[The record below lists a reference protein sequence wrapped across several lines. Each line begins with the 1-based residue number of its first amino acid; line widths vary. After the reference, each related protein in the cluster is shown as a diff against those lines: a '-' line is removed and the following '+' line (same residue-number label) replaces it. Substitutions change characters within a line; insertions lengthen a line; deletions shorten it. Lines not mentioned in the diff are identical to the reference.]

1 METALKNGG
10 NRGAWHLFAGLFI
23 TAIGVVFLLANLGIW
38 DFRYLFRYVWPLM
51 LIVIGIKQIMRGR
64 VER

>member
-10 NRGAWHLFAGLFI
+10 HRGAWHLFAGLFI
-23 TAIGVVFLLANLGIW
+23 MAMGVVFLLANLGIW
-38 DFRYLFRYVWPLM
+38 DFRYLFRFVWPLM
-51 LIVIGIKQIMRGR
+51 LIVIGIRQIVRGR

>member
-1 METALKNGG
+1 METALNNGG

-23 TAIGVVFLLANLGIW
+23 TAIGVVFSLSNLGIW

-51 LIVIGIKQIMRGR
+51 LIVIGIRQIMRGR

>member
-10 NRGAWHLFAGLFI
+10 HRGAWHLFAGLFI
-23 TAIGVVFLLANLGIW
+23 TVMGVVFLLANLGIG

-51 LIVIGIKQIMRGR
+51 LIVIGIRQIMRGR
-64 VER
+64 AEQ